1 VKRLYSSDEVIKAL
15 LRMGFQYAP
24 KRGKGSHIA
33 LYKETPSGNR
43 LVIIPH
49 RKELAKGT
57 LHAILKQAGI
67 TLEELE
73 KYV

>member
-33 LYKETPSGNR
+33 LYMDWEYVKF
-43 LVIIPH
+43 
-49 RKELAKGT
+49 
-57 LHAILKQAGI
+57 AIANLG
-67 TLEELE
+67 
-73 KYV
+73 